1 MKISP
6 LRVSVIFFS
15 IALFVVPSFSGT
27 SQEPPAEPDTAAEE
41 AVSVLKDISYKQIGG
56 ADRLVV
62 TIKVEGPFQIETF
75 VLSAPKRLVIDF
87 SSVSRIE
94 AQPISQVNE
103 TGLLSI
109 RSGQFMPTVA
119 RVAFDLEDPAPSYS
133 ISSLSDGVR
142 VAFWRDAETR
152 PEERPIAAPEKTLPA
167 GTAVSGA
174 GFKDMFLRVG
184 PGMTLYLK
192 PEFSVTT
199 DRPLYGRTAS
209 VTETFRQG
217 ISPVFELGAGKRINP
232 KFKAGLGV
240 GYQML
245 WVEPALE
252 GSLPHPSLPGTFREV
267 AFEAEDLAPNMW
279 VLSMEGAVPRAAEHL
294 RSGMWTVYA
303 WALYSLYQSDKA
315 DLSAG
320 PVVGFSFGKLY
331 SLEDFEV
338 EEKAPY
344 GAKDV
349 TIASITFLENSFAKI
364 DPGLLISG
372 TLSLGEKLSAFAAL
386 RVHYVD
392 VMVEALERRASLFR
406 ASISLGLELGL

>member
-1 MKISP
+1 
-6 LRVSVIFFS
+6 VILFS
-15 IALFVVPSFSGT
+15 LACLAAPAFPGT
-27 SQEPPAEPDTAAEE
+27 AQEPPPEPATDVQET
-41 AVSVLKDISYKQIGG
+41 VSILKEISYQQIGI
-56 ADRLVV
+56 AARLVV

-94 AQPISQVNE
+94 AQPISQVND

-133 ISSLSDGVR
+133 ITSLPDGVR
-142 VAFWRDAETR
+142 VTFWREAETR
-152 PEERPIAAPEKTLPA
+152 PEERPTVPPQETPPA
-167 GTAVSGA
+167 GTAARTIASG
-174 GFKDMFLRVG
+174 GGLEDIVLRVG
-184 PGMTLYLK
+184 PGMTLYLR
-192 PEFSVTT
+192 PEFSVMTE
-199 DRPLYGRTAS
+199 RAFYGGVAS
-209 VTETFRQG
+209 LTETYRQG
-217 ISPVFELGAGKRINP
+217 ISPVFELGAGTIINP

-245 WVEPALE
+245 WIEPALE

-267 AFEAEDLAPNMW
+267 AFEAEDLTTNMW
-279 VLSMEGAVPRAAEHL
+279 ILSPEGAAPRAAQHL
-294 RSGMWTVYA
+294 RSGVWTVYA
-303 WALYSLYQSDKA
+303 WALYSFLQSDKF

-320 PVVGFSFGKLY
+320 PVVGYSFGKLY

-344 GAKDV
+344 EARDV

-364 DPGLLISG
+364 DPGFLVSG
-372 TLSLGEKLSAFAAL
+372 TLSLGENLSAFAAL
-386 RVHYVD
+386 RFHYVD
-392 VMVEALERRASLFR
+392 VMVETLERRASLFR
-406 ASISLGLELGL
+406 ASVSLGLELGL